1 MVFGNL
7 NSVLENEQTIM
18 EAVESNIL
26 TQQLLNNNSNL
37 KQSRVSK
44 ILYALSHYGMNYS
57 DQVMKNMHAVP
68 ADKRLQPKTDL
79 MINQS
84 IYGGMMNNWKQ
95 KAEEDKPFKEKTLE
109 QKRAILRKMA
119 NQPELE
125 EILDIMSNECI
136 VYDDDEAYIA
146 QPFIDTGLTQQL
158 TEKSA
163 EEIRNSVDSTFYKM
177 YMLLDWKRSA
187 WNLFKKFLIDG
198 VLAYEIIYDDL
209 ENPHSIIG
217 FIELDPVTL
226 TKEIKDGT
234 TYWVQFKGVQ
244 GKERYLLD
252 IQIIYIKYEDTGV
265 TERQS
270 YLERLIRPFNI
281 YRIVEQA
288 QVIWTVTQSSFKT
301 MFTIP
306 INGLNKAK
314 GMQTLSQAMNRYK
327 EDISFNVET
336 GELQVNGKVNMPFNK
351 EYWMP
356 ENEAGR
362 PEIETLVD
370 NGPQLNDS
378 DQIKYFETKLY
389 KMSKIPQSHFDREN
403 QATWF
408 GSDPTQQ
415 LRDEINFARFVTRMR
430 NTFSEII
437 LKPIRIQLALNI
449 PDIKNDKRILDSI
462 SLHFNSYNQFN
473 ELAEIEVMTRR
484 VEFIGTMKDSLVIT
498 NDEGE
503 EEPYFD
509 PEFLILR
516 YLKMSEADLEL
527 NRKMKEEKKLKK
539 AAGGG
544 EESEGE
550 GEEGGEEELGGEEA
564 AGEEGGEE
572 AGGEAPESEE
582 SGGEIDSEMLGDVQP
597 ESSETTQA

>member
-1 MVFGNL
+1 MIFGNL
-7 NSVLENEQTIM
+7 SSVLENEQTIM

-26 TQQLLNNNSNL
+26 TQQLLNNSTE
-37 KQSRVSK
+37 KRQSRVSK

-57 DQVMKNMHAVP
+57 DQVLKNMHAIP
-68 ADKRLQPKTDL
+68 ADKSLQPKDDL

-84 IYGGMMNNWKQ
+84 IYGGMMNNWRVKG
-95 KAEEDKPFKEKTLE
+95 EEDKDFKDKTLE
-109 QKRAILRKMA
+109 QRRVILRKMA
-119 NQPELE
+119 AQPELE
-125 EILDIMSNECI
+125 DILDVMANECI

-163 EEIRNSVDSTFYKM
+163 EELRNAVDTVFYKM
-177 YMLLDWKRSA
+177 YLYLDWKRTA
-187 WNLFKKFLIDG
+187 WDDFKRFLIEG
-198 VLAYEIIYDDL
+198 VLAYEIIYDNL

-217 FIELDPVTL
+217 IIDLDPVTL
-226 TKEIKDGT
+226 TKEIKNGT

-252 IQIIYIKYEDTGV
+252 IQVIYIKYEDTGV

-306 INGLNKAK
+306 INGMNKAK

-327 EDISFNVET
+327 EEISFNTDT
-336 GELQVNGKVNMPFNK
+336 GELRVNGKVNMPFNK

-356 ENEAGR
+356 EGEAGT
-362 PEIETLVD
+362 PTIETIVD

-378 DQIKYFETKLY
+378 DQIKYFLSNLY
-389 KMSKIPQSHFDREN
+389 KMSKIPESRFDKEA

-415 LRDEINFARFVTRMR
+415 LRDEINFSRFVTRMR
-430 NTFSEII
+430 NTFAEII
-437 LKPIRIQLALNI
+437 LKPIRIQIALNI
-449 PDIKNDKRILDSI
+449 PDIKNDKRILDAI
-462 SLHFNSYNQFN
+462 SLHFNSYNEFN
-473 ELAEIEVMTRR
+473 EMMEIEIMTKR

-509 PEFLILR
+509 PEFLIIK

-527 NRKMKEEKKLKK
+527 NRKMKEEKKLRK
-539 AAGGG
+539 AAGGDENG
-544 EESEGE
+544 ESD
-550 GEEGGEEELGGEEA
+550 EEGGEEELGEETGTEETGG
-564 AGEEGGEE
+564 GEEGES
-572 AGGEAPESEE
+572 AESEE